1 MNSIDQIFKQII
13 DTANSFEVPTQII
26 EKAYLKAKD
35 LHKDQKRKDGTPYI
49 YHPVEVALI
58 LAKLGFDENVIA
70 GGLLHDTM
78 EDCGYTPEQLKS
90 DFNETIFDLVDCV
103 SAIDN
108 TNYVFNKDNVF
119 EDTNFVK
126 SSAEEQTFIKL
137 ISLGKQNPCGFA
149 IKFADRLHNLRT
161 ISSFEYPKQLEK
173 VRETE
178 KWVIPIAKALQSE
191 YFYREIKNEC
201 FKIVNQFSLGYFEQY
216 NNFYKTNT
224 QIIVNLENSLNAIF
238 KGTNI
243 KKIVFRNVKE
253 YKIFEDLVRLN
264 KNVEISK
271 VSQGQILKVT
281 NYNIYMLY
289 NSKSHK
295 EAVFLVLEKLKNNT
309 KLKIIDAKIGGFTN
323 KMYFQLEDDN
333 YIKYNMYIMS
343 ESEFVETQVGTLDGQ
358 HLESL
363 DEDNINHLDDE
374 IIKVRTRSNEI
385 KYIAKNSTVL
395 DFAFKIHKDIGF
407 AFKYAIINDG
417 KTKYPP
423 YTKLNSND
431 KVEIVVDKIND
442 KLKNNAELK
451 WFAYVNTE
459 LAKKILIKYFENK

>member
-1 MNSIDQIFKQII
+1 
-13 DTANSFEVPTQII
+13 
-26 EKAYLKAKD
+26 
-35 LHKDQKRKDGTPYI
+35 
-49 YHPVEVALI
+49 
-58 LAKLGFDENVIA
+58 
-70 GGLLHDTM
+70 
-78 EDCGYTPEQLKS
+78 
-90 DFNETIFDLVDCV
+90 
-103 SAIDN
+103 
-108 TNYVFNKDNVF
+108 
-119 EDTNFVK
+119 
-126 SSAEEQTFIKL
+126 
-137 ISLGKQNPCGFA
+137 
-149 IKFADRLHNLRT
+149 
-161 ISSFEYPKQLEK
+161 
-173 VRETE
+173 
-178 KWVIPIAKALQSE
+178 
-191 YFYREIKNEC
+191 
-201 FKIVNQFSLGYFEQY
+201 
-216 NNFYKTNT
+216 
-224 QIIVNLENSLNAIF
+224 
-238 KGTNI
+238 
-243 KKIVFRNVKE
+243 
-253 YKIFEDLVRLN
+253 
-264 KNVEISK
+264 
-271 VSQGQILKVT
+271 
-281 NYNIYMLY
+281 MLY

>member
-224 QIIVNLENSLNAIF
+224 QIIVNLENSLNAVF

-289 NSKSHK
+289 NSKFSR
-295 EAVFLVLEKLKNNT
+295 LCQ
-309 KLKIIDAKIGGFTN
+309 
-323 KMYFQLEDDN
+323 QL
-333 YIKYNMYIMS
+333 
-343 ESEFVETQVGTLDGQ
+343 
-358 HLESL
+358 
-363 DEDNINHLDDE
+363 
-374 IIKVRTRSNEI
+374 
-385 KYIAKNSTVL
+385 
-395 DFAFKIHKDIGF
+395 
-407 AFKYAIINDG
+407 
-417 KTKYPP
+417 
-423 YTKLNSND
+423 
-431 KVEIVVDKIND
+431 
-442 KLKNNAELK
+442 
-451 WFAYVNTE
+451 
-459 LAKKILIKYFENK
+459 

>member
-1 MNSIDQIFKQII
+1 M
-13 DTANSFEVPTQII
+13 
-26 EKAYLKAKD
+26 
-35 LHKDQKRKDGTPYI
+35 
-49 YHPVEVALI
+49 
-58 LAKLGFDENVIA
+58 
-70 GGLLHDTM
+70 
-78 EDCGYTPEQLKS
+78 
-90 DFNETIFDLVDCV
+90 
-103 SAIDN
+103 
-108 TNYVFNKDNVF
+108 DNVF

-224 QIIVNLENSLNAIF
+224 QIIVNLENSLNEVF